1 MKSCQSRTGEGEGK
15 SSSWNKIL
23 FQEKLKD
30 PPPSSQLWFL
40 ALKNTPSP
48 PIVLN
53 IATPQKFFGK
63 KDAWEQWLF
72 EMVFKTGVACLVL
85 SQFTF

>member
-15 SSSWNKIL
+15 SSPWNKIL

-48 PIVLN
+48 PHRTVN
-53 IATPQKFFGK
+53 IAAPQKNFGK
-63 KDAWEQWLF
+63 KDAQDQWLF
-72 EMVFKTGVACLVL
+72 KTGFKTGVACLVL
-85 SQFTF
+85 SQF